1 MTQRLRRFF
10 SLPSVQ
16 RRIGI
21 LTGVAVAVAVAV
33 TGFAGYLTA
42 QFSLYDQLD
51 RELTQIATLT
61 SDAIGADVQALG
73 GIDQQSLRSVN
84 LTLVLL
90 RSDGYRAGVPGERVS
105 LETGDDELALAR
117 LQEGVSHRTVQGS
130 DGQPYR
136 IVAVPLPRVDG
147 SYALVIGRPLAP
159 TLSILSD
166 LRIVLVLFGSGGV
179 GLGAIIGALIARSS
193 MRPIRELT
201 RAVTRVTQTDSLDP
215 IEVEGDDELSQLTR
229 SFNTMLY
236 SLASSRARQNRL
248 IVDAS
253 HELRTPLTSLR
264 TNIELLVADEKSGML
279 PEGARKEILRDIA
292 AQLAEFTSLIGDLVQ
307 LTRAP
312 ATMTRTPLNLRDV
325 VESALER
332 VRRRGPGLTFDVEL
346 NSLHLV
352 GEEDTLERAVTNLLD
367 NAVKFSPAGGT
378 IRVLLEG
385 DQLRISDQGPG
396 IAEDDLP
403 HIFDRFY
410 RSDKARHT
418 PGTGL
423 GLSIVAQT
431 VARHGGWVR
440 ASRSAEGGA
449 EFTMRL
455 PSHVTREGLDT
466 ELADNTDE
474 AEHEEADA

>member
-1 MTQRLRRFF
+1 MTQRLRRFL

-21 LTGVAVAVAVAV
+21 LTGIAVAVAVAV

-42 QFSLYDQLD
+42 QFSLYGQLD

-61 SDAIGADVQALG
+61 SDAIGTDVQALG
-73 GIDQQSLRSVN
+73 GIDEQALRSVN
-84 LTLVLL
+84 LTMVLL
-90 RSDGYRAGVPGERVS
+90 RSDGVRANVPGQRVT
-105 LETGDDELALAR
+105 LETGDQELALAR
-117 LQEGVSHRTVQGS
+117 LQEGASHRTVRGS

-136 IVAVPLPRVDG
+136 IVAVPLPQVDG

-159 TLSILSD
+159 TLNTLND
-166 LRIVLVLFGSGGV
+166 LRLVLLLFGSGGV
-179 GLGAIIGALIARSS
+179 GLGAIIGTLIARSS

-312 ATMTRTPLNLRDV
+312 AKTTLTPLNLREV
-325 VESALER
+325 VDSALER
-332 VRRRGPGLTFDVEL
+332 VRRRGPGLVFDVEL
-346 NSLHLV
+346 NSLYLV

-367 NAVKFSPAGGT
+367 NAVKFSPPGGT

-449 EFTMRL
+449 EFTVRL
-455 PSHVTREGLDT
+455 PGHVTREGLDA
-466 ELADNTDE
+466 ELAERAE
-474 AEHEEADA
+474 AAQEADS